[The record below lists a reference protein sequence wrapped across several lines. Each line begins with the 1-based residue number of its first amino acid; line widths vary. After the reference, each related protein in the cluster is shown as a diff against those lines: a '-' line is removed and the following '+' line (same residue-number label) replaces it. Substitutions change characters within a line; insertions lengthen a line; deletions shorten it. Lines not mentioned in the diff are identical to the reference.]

1 MKKKLLEKRIK
12 ILEMGE
18 LQDLKILLSLSKKI
32 KENESVINSLMENIN
47 LILDHLKLEIDFTAE
62 QKARKI
68 LKKKCYKKGL
78 KN

>member
-1 MKKKLLEKRIK
+1 MFKLKNRVKLLE
-12 ILEMGE
+12 EGE
-18 LQDLKILLSLSKKI
+18 YQDLKIFLSLSKKI

-68 LKKKCYKKGL
+68 LKKKCYKKDL
-78 KN
+78 KK